1 MGGVQLRRR
10 LLVRGNF
17 RLLPAGDGLLMLG
30 DYSRRMQRLLQHCLM
45 NIHTKIILFHFR
57 RGSMLK

>member
-17 RLLPAGDGLLMLG
+17 RLLPAGDGLLLPG
-30 DYSRRMQRLLQHCLM
+30 DYSRQMRRLVATLPQEYLC
-45 NIHTKIILFHFR
+45 
-57 RGSMLK
+57 

>member
-17 RLLPAGDGLLMLG
+17 RILPVGDGLLLPG
-30 DYSRRMQRLLQHCLM
+30 DYSRQMQRLAATLPYEY
-45 NIHTKIILFHFR
+45 
-57 RGSMLK
+57 SW